1 LEWKS
6 ENDDLFAVLD
16 PLMFENLVDDGSNN
30 NENKEDYLKK
40 ESSIEEIISRNDSL
54 TLKYKEKK
62 GINAKTRKIFE
73 MLCVELEFLVNILI
87 SFKKSFILKI
97 KY

>member
-1 LEWKS
+1 MEWKS

-16 PLMFENLVDDGSNN
+16 PLMFQNLVDNETN

-40 ESSIEEIISRNDSL
+40 ESSIKDMVSRNDSL

-62 GINAKTRKIFE
+62 GINAKMRKIFE
-73 MLCVELEFLVNILI
+73 MLCVELEFLVIIIN
-87 SFKKSFILKI
+87 FIFI
-97 KY
+97 N

>member
-16 PLMFENLVDDGSNN
+16 PLLFQNLVNDEANS
-30 NENKEDYLKK
+30 ESKEDYLKK
-40 ESSIEEIISRNDSL
+40 EGSIKDIISRNDSL

-62 GINAKTRKIFE
+62 GINAKMRRIFE
-73 MLCVELEFLVNILI
+73 MLCLELEFLVN
-87 SFKKSFILKI
+87 
-97 KY
+97 

>member
-16 PLMFENLVDDGSNN
+16 PLMFQNLVDNETN

-40 ESSIEEIISRNDSL
+40 ESSIKDMVSRNDSL

-62 GINAKTRKIFE
+62 GINAKMRKIFE
-73 MLCVELEFLVNILI
+73 MLCVELEFLVIIIN
-87 SFKKSFILKI
+87 FIFI
-97 KY
+97 N